1 MVEVTYDEME
11 TFYPFNV
18 LIIPSQGR
26 GQERGEEER
35 KYRPIKS
42 SSGLLHWVWSKPT
55 ANSIGWDG
63 CQREVQ
69 IPPLTGFSNWFL
81 NYSYCCLKW
90 PFSIRNVSRIHFI
103 RQISTQ
109 NTTLPSMSE
118 EPTHTTEE
126 PLLSPQVCR
135 VSLVITG

>member
-42 SSGLLHWVWSKPT
+42 SSGLLHGS
-55 ANSIGWDG
+55 G
-63 CQREVQ
+63 
-69 IPPLTGFSNWFL
+69 
-81 NYSYCCLKW
+81 
-90 PFSIRNVSRIHFI
+90 
-103 RQISTQ
+103 
-109 NTTLPSMSE
+109 PS
-118 EPTHTTEE
+118 
-126 PLLSPQVCR
+126 LLLILLAGMDAKEKFKSHP
-135 VSLVITG
+135 